1 MGSLIWCGRLHHFDV
16 NDDRNI
22 STYHSRRATNS
33 KIHSVDL
40 GSGGGPHVEITA
52 LVLGRVAR
60 SVDIVMP

>member
-1 MGSLIWCGRLHHFDV
+1 MGSLIWCGRLDHFDV

-40 GSGGGPHVEITA
+40 GSGEGPPCGDYRA
-52 LVLGRVAR
+52 GPWPGR
-60 SVDIVMP
+60 